1 MTLLAAGLA
10 MGVAMVVGVPT
21 GLIAGY
27 YGGWFDAI
35 ASWWTNVLMSLPAI
49 IVLLAATAAL
59 GKTVWVSMGIF
70 GLLMSPGVF
79 RLTRTTVQAVRNELY
94 VDAARVAG
102 LSDLSIIGKHILF
115 VVRAPMIIQAAVIA
129 GIAISIQ
136 AMLEFLG
143 LGDPL
148 VPTWGVML
156 NEGFVNIYTAP
167 ILTLWPGVAISLTIG
182 SFVVFGNALRD
193 ALEDSPSAHG
203 KAVRRPMKAVVPLD
217 QSGASRVSDH
227 LLEVRDLGIGYP
239 QPGDRIKE
247 VVGAVSLYLD
257 RGEVLGVVGESGSGK
272 TQTAFSVLGLLPQ
285 EAVITHGS
293 IVFDGQPLLAVDDGR
308 IQLGDMGRL
317 RGSRIGYIPQEP
329 MSNLDPNFTVGH
341 QLVRPMRRLL
351 AMSRSEATAR
361 ALELLT
367 IVGIPDP
374 RRTFDAY
381 PHQISGG
388 MAQRVLIAG
397 AVSCNPDLLI
407 ADEPT
412 TALDVTVQAE
422 VLDLLRELQRR
433 FEMGVLLV
441 THNFGVVADVCDRV
455 VVMQNGRLVEAGGRA
470 QHHARSAAPLHQV
483 AARRDARGQDADD
496 DARPAGL
503 ARTHHR
509 TGGMMSAITDRRS
522 DAPDGPLL
530 AVDDLIVEFPGRG
543 FRAAPFRALD
553 RVSISIG
560 RSETLGLVG
569 ESGSGKTTLGRA
581 ILGLAPVT
589 SGRISFAGRDIS
601 HTSRRERRLLSRDV
615 QVVFQDPYTS
625 LNPSM
630 SVGDILAEP
639 LRCRVARA
647 SRPGAGCGRCSTR

>member
-1 MTLLAAGLA
+1 MTEATTQQPETPDEAVRPGVFRRMMRNPLGATSVVILAVVILAGIIGPWLTPFAPNHADLSNALLGPGSGGHLLGTDTAGRDILSRLLAGARMTLLAAALA

-79 RLTRTTVQAVRNELY
+79 RLTRTTVQAVRGELY

-102 LSDLSIIGKHILF
+102 LSDLSIIGRHILF

-167 ILTLWPGVAISLTIG
+167 ILTLWPGLAISLTIG

-193 ALEDSPSAHG
+193 ALEDSPSTQGATVG
-203 KAVRRPMKAVVPLD
+203 RPVRAIPSADDR
-217 QSGASRVSDH
+217 GAPVEEHSDSPAGDH
-227 LLEVRDLGIGYP
+227 LLEVRHLGIGYP
-239 QPGDRIKE
+239 HPGGGITE
-247 VVGAVSLYLD
+247 VVRDVTLHLD

-285 EAVITHGS
+285 EAVITHGT
-293 IVFDGQPLLAVDDGR
+293 IEFDGRTLLLADGDHVEV
-308 IQLGDMGRL
+308 GDMGPL
-317 RGSRIGYIPQEP
+317 RGTRIGYIPQEP

-341 QLVRPMRRLL
+341 QLARPMRSVLGL
-351 AMSRSEATAR
+351 SRAEATER
-361 ALELLT
+361 ALDLLR
-367 IVGIPDP
+367 IVGLPNP
-374 RRTFDAY
+374 RRTFGAY

-397 AVSCNPDLLI
+397 AVSCNPDMLI

-422 VLDLLRELQRR
+422 VLDLLRDLQQR
-433 FEMGVLLV
+433 FDMGVLLV

-455 VVMQNGRLVEAGGRA
+455 VVMQNGRLVESGDVRSIMRHP
-470 QHHARSAAPLHQV
+470 QHPYTRSLLDAMLEGKAPMTMLTTEDSH
-483 AARRDARGQDADD
+483 
-496 DARPAGL
+496 
-503 ARTHHR
+503 
-509 TGGMMSAITDRRS
+509 
-522 DAPDGPLL
+522 
-530 AVDDLIVEFPGRG
+530 DLIS
-543 FRAAPFRALD
+543 A
-553 RVSISIG
+553 
-560 RSETLGLVG
+560 
-569 ESGSGKTTLGRA
+569 
-581 ILGLAPVT
+581 
-589 SGRISFAGRDIS
+589 
-601 HTSRRERRLLSRDV
+601 RE
-615 QVVFQDPYTS
+615 
-625 LNPSM
+625 
-630 SVGDILAEP
+630 A
-639 LRCRVARA
+639 
-647 SRPGAGCGRCSTR
+647 